1 LKWQNQFSWHYL
13 LDANLQTSFIIQNC
27 SEIPVGFSSQ
37 GCQMQ
42 VASLPQVKSFISY
55 RCIADIS
62 SQLLN
67 QILAFSVLTLLIGW
81 QEGQKNLF
89 EWWGAGMVICLEQGA
104 DLHMAQL
111 MPLPLT
117 AFCFSKM

>member
-1 LKWQNQFSWHYL
+1 
-13 LDANLQTSFIIQNC
+13 
-27 SEIPVGFSSQ
+27 
-37 GCQMQ
+37 MQ
-42 VASLPQVKSFISY
+42 VASLPQVKSFSSY
-55 RCIADIS
+55 RCSADIL

-81 QEGQKNLF
+81 QEGQKHLF